1 MFFLIKRKGDKDLPP
16 PTFEPLPATTILQR
30 KPSLPPLEP
39 EELIQISNSYHEELE
54 ISSRKNSYFDPFQ
67 TVFDKD
73 AEEVDEIQIHTKAD
87 NEVFKK
93 IIEF

>member
-1 MFFLIKRKGDKDLPP
+1 LDLILNDLKFCLGDKDLPT

-30 KPSLPPLEP
+30 KQSLPPLEP

-54 ISSRKNSYFDPFQ
+54 PNTKANNYFDPFQ

-73 AEEVDEIQIHTKAD
+73 AEEVNETLFQTQND
-87 NEVFKK
+87 NKV
-93 IIEF
+93 